1 MKIVFFSSFFL
12 FSITLEKAAAE
23 PHLLIRLDCDNM
35 HATIMVEIPR
45 EARDDQKFKITLKYW
60 SFIR

>member
-1 MKIVFFSSFFL
+1 
-12 FSITLEKAAAE
+12 LEKAAAE

-45 EARDDQKFKITLKYW
+45 ETRDDQKFKITLKYW